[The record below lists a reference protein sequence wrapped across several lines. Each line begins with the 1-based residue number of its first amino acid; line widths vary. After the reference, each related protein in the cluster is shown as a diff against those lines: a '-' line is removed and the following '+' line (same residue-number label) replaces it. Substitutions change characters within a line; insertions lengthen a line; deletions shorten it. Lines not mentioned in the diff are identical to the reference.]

1 VNALQRLAQ
10 FAAQIDYDALPA
22 RIAEQTKACL
32 LYGLAVAAASARIP
46 LSSLALA
53 LPSAGA
59 GATRLVDGVEVGA
72 GAAAFANA
80 MLFHARIQEDAHP
93 AGHVGVVVLPAAL
106 AQAQCAGASGR
117 DLLAAIAAGYE
128 IALRIGRDH
137 AADLSAR
144 GFRTTSVYGP
154 IGAAA
159 ACARLLRADSQASAN
174 AVALAANTACGLR
187 EFVAAGTDEYAFQAG
202 IAAQNAITSA
212 ALGCAGAVAAAS
224 VLDGAAGFF
233 RAYGADGG
241 AYSARLTDALGDD
254 WEFAQVA
261 FKPYPVCQFHRSLVD
276 GVLALRSRAAGG
288 ALARMTV
295 DMHPFEADF
304 FGVRFAGPFDTFAQ
318 AFMSAPWC
326 AALAWSRGRVDYA
339 GMHDFHAAGTLALVS
354 KIEIRA
360 IPERTRYQPAVRVV
374 LDDSRVLTWADE
386 RGPAAYRLD
395 WNAAVRMT
403 GELCAEAGTSAAARE
418 RLINAV
424 ANLHHQDNVIEVIAA
439 AAQACSQ
446 ARNPS

>member
-1 VNALQRLAQ
+1 MSALKSLAQ
-10 FAAQIDYDALPA
+10 FAAQIEYDALPA
-22 RIAEQTKACL
+22 RIAEKARACL
-32 LYGLAVAAASARIP
+32 LYGLAVAVASVRVP

-53 LPSAGA
+53 MRPAGT
-59 GATRLVDGVEVGA
+59 GATRLLDGAQVSA

-106 AQAQCAGASGR
+106 AQAQSVRASGR

-137 AADLSAR
+137 AADLSER

-154 IGAAA
+154 IGAAT
-159 ACARLLRADSQASAN
+159 ACARLQRADPQTTAN
-174 AVALAANTACGLR
+174 TLALAANTACGLR

-212 ALGCAGAVAAAS
+212 ALGGAGAAAAVS

-233 RAYGADGG
+233 RAYGADGR
-241 AYSARLTDALGDD
+241 AYGARLAEGLGAE
-254 WEFAQVA
+254 WEFAQVT
-261 FKPYPVCQFHRSLVD
+261 FKPYPVCQFHRSLVA
-276 GVLALRSRAAGG
+276 GVLALRGQAAGG
-288 ALARMTV
+288 ALARMSV

-304 FGVRFAGPFDTFAQ
+304 FGVRHAGPFSTFAQ

-339 GMHDFHAAGTLALVS
+339 GMHDFNAAGTLALIS
-354 KIEIRA
+354 KIQIRA
-360 IPERTRYQPAVRVV
+360 AHARPRYQPSIRVT
-374 LDDSRVLTWADE
+374 LDNNRELTWCDDS
-386 RGPAAYRLD
+386 GPSAYDLD
-395 WNAAVRMT
+395 WNAALRMAA
-403 GELCAEAGTSAAARE
+403 ELYAEAGVSANLRE
-418 RLINAV
+418 RLVAAV
-424 ANLHHQDNVIEVIAA
+424 ADLAGAENADEVVAA
-439 AAQACSQ
+439 AAAACTA
-446 ARNPS
+446 ARNH